1 MAYPSRQGEDAET
14 QEDDCGPGEH
24 EERSLIQE
32 RVMVRRSGRVPCVL
46 INDETHEG
54 NSEDAD
60 NPEAESVTSHPHPR
74 KCLKLTHH
82 RSID

>member
-1 MAYPSRQGEDAET
+1 
-14 QEDDCGPGEH
+14 
-24 EERSLIQE
+24 
-32 RVMVRRSGRVPCVL
+32 MVRRSGRVPCVL